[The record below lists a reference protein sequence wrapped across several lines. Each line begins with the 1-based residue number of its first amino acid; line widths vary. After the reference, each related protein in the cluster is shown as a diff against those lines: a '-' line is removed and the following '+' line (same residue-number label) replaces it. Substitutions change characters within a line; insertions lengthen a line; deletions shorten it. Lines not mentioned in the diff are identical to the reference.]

1 MELAKQMAVLI
12 ILVILGPFVLMRCAP
27 QKSVLRPSY
36 IPSSYDLISTLHKR
50 SELIRSLKGR
60 GKVTYIHSGQKRC
73 ARVVVIGLMPTHLKF
88 DVIGFWGKPV
98 LSFVTDGFDIFML
111 SYHKNQLYMG
121 NINSKAISPL
131 WPLSLSV
138 QTVLSV
144 ISGSIPIIDYG
155 EESIKFLP
163 EENLYLIHLL
173 SQNGKREQKIWLDI
187 PHSNCVKSEVSDDNG
202 STFRIEF
209 SKFKRTGDFVSPH
222 LVRTYMSQ
230 EETEFTIKFEDL
242 ILNGHVTEKDFH
254 LEVPEETEVFC
265 VE

>member
-1 MELAKQMAVLI
+1 MVVLI
-12 ILVILGPFVLMRCAP
+12 ILAFLVLMRCAP
-27 QKSVLRPSY
+27 QKSFLRPSY

-60 GKVTYIHSGQKRC
+60 GKITYIHSGQKRC
-73 ARVVVIGLMPTHLKF
+73 AKVVVIGLMPTHLKF
-88 DVIGFWGKPV
+88 DIIGFWGEPV
-98 LSFVTDGFDIFML
+98 LSFVTDGVDIFML

-144 ISGSIPIIDYG
+144 ISGGIPIIDHD
-155 EESIKFLP
+155 EESIKYLP
-163 EENLYLIHLL
+163 EENLYLIQLL
-173 SQNGKREQKIWLDI
+173 SKDHKREQRIWLDI
-187 PHSNCVKSEVSDDNG
+187 PYSNCVKSEVTDDNG
-202 STFRIEF
+202 SVFRIEF
-209 SKFKRTGDFVSPH
+209 SKFERIGDIFSPH
-222 LVRTYMSQ
+222 LVKTHISQ
-230 EETEFTIKFEDL
+230 EETEFNIKFEDL

-254 LEVPEETEVFC
+254 LEVPEETELFC